1 VLDGASTVPT
11 AYDQAVSLMIQNVRI
26 ATCRKRQSYD
36 FLWLRQGYMM
46 QFQEIKPT
54 VLREV
59 SQRTLDLRVALADGR
74 LQVLG
79 HLQVFFEQEPMMGI
93 FPLRAG
99 HSNLW
104 VRFPRPVTS
113 RAILSHKGR
122 EEGSPGCCFPP
133 LSNSVALQ
141 NSQPKMRRRAR
152 IAIEIAAPFL
162 GLSRRHSCLRE
173 TPHAKRCG

>member
-1 VLDGASTVPT
+1 IRVRATYRAKVTPCRFWNPCDRVHPPYSQCEGGGAVLDGASTVPT

-36 FLWLRQGYMM
+36 FPWLRPGYMM
-46 QFQEIKPT
+46 QFQEIEPA

-59 SQRTLDLRVALADGR
+59 SQRTLDLRVAHADGR

-104 VRFPRPVTS
+104 VRFPRLVTS
-113 RAILSHKGR
+113 RAILSHK
-122 EEGSPGCCFPP
+122 
-133 LSNSVALQ
+133 
-141 NSQPKMRRRAR
+141 
-152 IAIEIAAPFL
+152 
-162 GLSRRHSCLRE
+162 
-173 TPHAKRCG
+173 